1 MSNPSDKRYSH
12 ILGLEVFDW
21 ENLPVFFG
29 PRELSAFF
37 GICINKAYQLSK
49 SNGFPS
55 MRIGRNIRISRD
67 GLRKWV
73 EMQIEEDMASQNK

>member
-1 MSNPSDKRYSH
+1 MSNSEEMYSH
-12 ILGLEVFDW
+12 ISELKVFDW

-49 SNGFPS
+49 SNC
-55 MRIGRNIRISRD
+55 
-67 GLRKWV
+67 
-73 EMQIEEDMASQNK
+73 

>member
-1 MSNPSDKRYSH
+1 MSNPEEMYSH
-12 ILGLEVFDW
+12 ISELKVLDW

-29 PRELSAFF
+29 PRELATFM

-73 EMQIEEDMASQNK
+73 EMQIEEDLASQNK